1 MTDMK
6 HLVDLLTAASVKI
19 IELEGENKALREE
32 CDLIERISGGWKSH
46 ALAYEAQIAA
56 VRKVL
61 GHPRDYRGPG
71 SEWNTCRDVVLHALG
86 KTHA

>member
-1 MTDMK
+1 MK

-19 IELEGENKALREE
+19 IELEEENRGLREE
-32 CDLIERISGGWKSH
+32 AHLIELCCGDWKKR
-46 ALAYEAQIAA
+46 ALAAEAQIDA

-61 GHPRDYRGPG
+61 EHPRDYRGPG